1 VDAYLGRWITFR
13 HFFVCKV
20 MLVKYSYAFVA
31 MPGRFGTLD
40 EVFKTATLIQ
50 TGKIQ
55 EFSVVLVGSEFW
67 GPLVEFLRNHLVVA
81 GTIAPSDAERIRVVD
96 SPDEV
101 AAAITVTAMPQF
113 GLSYGPRRWYLGK

>member
-13 HFFVCKV
+13 HFFVCKA

-31 MPGRFGTLD
+31 IPGGFGTLD

-67 GPLVEFLRNHLVVA
+67 GPLVEFPKKP
-81 GTIAPSDAERIRVVD
+81 PSGRGSSTLPTRLPPR
-96 SPDEV
+96 SP
-101 AAAITVTAMPQF
+101 
-113 GLSYGPRRWYLGK
+113 